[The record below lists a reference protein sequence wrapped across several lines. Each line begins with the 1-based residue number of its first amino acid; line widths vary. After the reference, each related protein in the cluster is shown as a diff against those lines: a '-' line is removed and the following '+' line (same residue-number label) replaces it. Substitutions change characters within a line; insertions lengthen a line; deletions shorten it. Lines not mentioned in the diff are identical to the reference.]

1 MFKKS
6 IYLLLMG
13 IALTFS
19 SCKKDPA
26 AELESRLKNIGGPTA
41 ELGTIEYTI
50 SKLIAADHEVFYKIG
65 DRKILF
71 SSTSTMKAGIDI
83 SKFTAEN
90 VSIDEKANSITVTMP
105 KAKVLAFNLPA
116 ENIKLEYEKVSGMR
130 HSFTPEERIKIHELA
145 EQDIIAD
152 AENLGILKDAEDNA
166 KLLIE
171 GLLSNFG
178 YKKINVVFQDAIQ

>member
-6 IYLLLMG
+6 ILLLMLG
-13 IALTFS
+13 MLLFS

-26 AELESRLKNIGGPTA
+26 KHLEERLGNLSGPSA
-41 ELGTIEYTI
+41 ELGTVEYTI
-50 SKLIAADHEVFYKIG
+50 SKIIAADHDVFYKIG

-71 SSTSTMKAGIDI
+71 SSSSTMKAGIDI

-90 VSIDEKANSITVTMP
+90 VSIDEKANTITVSMP
-105 KAKVLAFNLPA
+105 KAKVLALNLPA

-130 HSFTPEERIKIHELA
+130 HTFTPEERIKIHELA
-145 EQDIIAD
+145 EKDIIDD

>member
-1 MFKKS
+1 
-6 IYLLLMG
+6 
-13 IALTFS
+13 
-19 SCKKDPA
+19 
-26 AELESRLKNIGGPTA
+26 
-41 ELGTIEYTI
+41 
-50 SKLIAADHEVFYKIG
+50 
-65 DRKILF
+65 
-71 SSTSTMKAGIDI
+71 MKAGIDI

-166 KLLIE
+166 KFLIE